1 MRLFQN
7 TCEFAY
13 PWEQVTAANW
23 NKYPNEVST
32 HVIAVDVLRREL
44 SSSGRKLVTERLIT
58 VKQSVPRWVLL
69 VVGASEKSF
78 VREVSTVDLDTKT
91 LTMRSCN
98 LTFWNIMKVYE
109 TVKYTPDELRPDSK
123 TVFEQE
129 AQITVCGTLGRF
141 CSKVEE
147 WSVQRFGENAKKGKM
162 GFDLVL
168 KVFNE
173 HWNQINSDIGSVFNE
188 TVEDV
193 RSTAGNLIK
202 ETERTYSNILGS
214 NQEMFSEAFNEK

>member
-44 SSSGRKLVTERLIT
+44 SDSGRQLVTERLIT

-109 TVKYTPDELRPDSK
+109 TVKYTPDELRPDTK

-129 AQITVCGTLGRF
+129 AQISVCGTLGRF
-141 CSKVEE
+141 CNKIEE

-173 HWNQINSDIGSVFNE
+173 HWNQINSDIGSVINE

-202 ETERTYSNILGS
+202 GTERTYSNILGT
-214 NQEMFSEAFNEK
+214 NQELFTDAFNKK

>member
-13 PWEQVTAANW
+13 PWDQVTAANW

-32 HVIAVDVLRREL
+32 HVVAVDVLRREL
-44 SSSGRKLVTERLIT
+44 SASGRQLVTERLIT

-69 VVGASEKSF
+69 VVGASKQSY
-78 VREVSTVDLDTKT
+78 VREVSTVDLDTRT

-109 TVKYTPDELRPDSK
+109 TVKYMPDAVNPDK
-123 TVFEQE
+123 TVFKQE
-129 AQITVCGTLGRF
+129 AQISVCGTLGRF
-141 CSKVEE
+141 CNKVEE

-173 HWNQINSDIGSVFNE
+173 HWNQINSDIENVFNE
-188 TVEDV
+188 TVEDA

-202 ETERTYSNILGS
+202 ETERTYSNILGT
-214 NQEMFSEAFNEK
+214 NQEIFSEAFNKK